1 MFFSGNLAHGLGYLG
16 IPRKFFKLGSGP
28 AVAITRFV
36 IHSFGIEGFI
46 HGSCLSVFKLL
57 NTNRIAASPSWP
69 SRFHLARRLL
79 LCTPF
84 NRTSGGVPAGS
95 STIPQI
101 RPRNIDNSG

>member
-46 HGSCLSVFKLL
+46 HGSCLSGFQTIEHESHCCFPVLAIKISFSAS
-57 NTNRIAASPSWP
+57 AAALYAFQPHFW
-69 SRFHLARRLL
+69 RRS
-79 LCTPF
+79 
-84 NRTSGGVPAGS
+84 SGQQHDS
-95 STIPQI
+95 SDSSKEH
-101 RPRNIDNSG
+101 R